1 MSLIMDAETVAWI
14 FVSVCVVVLCWA
26 VRMVYVNMC
35 ELYDQEHELAREI
48 RADQARQRE
57 IRADQARQHLVSHAI
72 PKVAVIPLPIIKPKK
87 QERTLS

>member
-26 VRMVYVNMC
+26 VRMVYVNLC
-35 ELYDQEHELAREI
+35 ELYDQEHELA
-48 RADQARQRE
+48 RE